1 MTCLNHIVQTC
12 LDFRTS
18 EFCMEVARGSQS
30 SRLCTAAT
38 LSEWCD
44 LESPWRILMN
54 WPHITAVPDAPH
66 CTTMGVDLFCRN
78 CLVNGGS
85 VDHCQDHFQ
94 VVSKVPATKRWISP
108 QRDAS
113 HNVSR
118 WDEPVPGVS
127 KKTLC
132 GVTHNY
138 YIAIFGCFVLFH
150 IVLLTTFL
158 NLEELTFKN
167 EIWW

>member
-1 MTCLNHIVQTC
+1 
-12 LDFRTS
+12 
-18 EFCMEVARGSQS
+18 
-30 SRLCTAAT
+30 
-38 LSEWCD
+38 
-44 LESPWRILMN
+44 
-54 WPHITAVPDAPH
+54 
-66 CTTMGVDLFCRN
+66 MGVDLFCRN

-85 VDHCQDHFQ
+85 VDHCEDHFQ

-113 HNVSR
+113 HSVSR

-150 IVLLTTFL
+150 IILLTTFL

-167 EIWW
+167 EIRRRRLQNEDHITRRYLNGRIEEANFSS

>member
-1 MTCLNHIVQTC
+1 MAQMTCLNHIVQTC

-18 EFCMEVARGSQS
+18 EFCMEVARGNQS

-38 LSEWCD
+38 LSQWCD
-44 LESPWRILMN
+44 LESPWRILEDPYELTTYHRCTR
-54 WPHITAVPDAPH
+54 W
-66 CTTMGVDLFCRN
+66 TTMGVDLFCRN

-85 VDHCQDHFQ
+85 VDHCEDHFQ

-127 KKTLC
+127 GKKN
-132 GVTHNY
+132 V
-138 YIAIFGCFVLFH
+138 
-150 IVLLTTFL
+150 
-158 NLEELTFKN
+158 
-167 EIWW
+167 